1 MYVSGEAA
9 VDVLTSLSTVLRHS
23 PNINLMIDSKLFR
36 LHLTRHKL
44 DDTLINTTM
53 ELK

>member
-9 VDVLTSLSTVLRHS
+9 VDVLTSLS
-23 PNINLMIDSKLFR
+23 NLMIDSKLFR